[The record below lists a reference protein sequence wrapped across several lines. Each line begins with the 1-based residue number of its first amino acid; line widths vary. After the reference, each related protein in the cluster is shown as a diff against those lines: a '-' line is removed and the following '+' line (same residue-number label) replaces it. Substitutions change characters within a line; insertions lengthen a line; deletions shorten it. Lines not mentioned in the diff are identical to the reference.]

1 MGGVEGERVGG
12 EGVIWKKNE
21 VHYFS
26 ALDVF
31 PFKTK
36 SQVNS
41 ITRIHGN
48 GIIIL
53 RETKVITLKEETA
66 NTSHRNKMNEH

>member
-31 PFKTK
+31 PF
-36 SQVNS
+36 
-41 ITRIHGN
+41 
-48 GIIIL
+48 L
-53 RETKVITLKEETA
+53 Y
-66 NTSHRNKMNEH
+66 